1 MRLAAFLFLAL
12 SIPTRD
18 VAAFSIHQPTISIKG
33 SQRLTSRNHLSFSTL
48 QATVNDVEAD
58 CGCASTIFSGKPSDV
73 ARASNPRESI
83 RKGSIYSLDAQ
94 EVVMDDLL
102 KSKNSGKPVSIVVF
116 LRSLG

>member
-1 MRLAAFLFLAL
+1 MRLAAFLFLAV
-12 SIPTRD
+12 SITTRD
-18 VAAFSIHQPTISIKG
+18 VASFSINQPIRSREG
-33 SQRLTSRNHLSFSTL
+33 SQLVASRNNLSFSTL
-48 QATVNDVEAD
+48 QATMNDVETD

-73 ARASNPRESI
+73 ARASNPREAI